1 MSPSLLL
8 VHAKADSGICKRA
21 FNGCKLPF
29 ESTLFQRIIVTN
41 IMRHATR
48 FFIFRAFLQSS
59 THGCLESQLK
69 TLRPCQ
75 LLRAKTL
82 GMNYKRAKRMVY
94 LKIKNLKSINDFYCC
109 CCFYGM
115 GLQVLLLV
123 IMQCYLALQNENS
136 FVLRICFQKRN
147 KRISKH
153 ACVMYFNTSQKYYVT
168 KG

>member
-29 ESTLFQRIIVTN
+29 ESTLFQRIMVTN
-41 IMRHATR
+41 IMRHATLFLSR
-48 FFIFRAFLQSS
+48 FFAIVHARVSRKPA
-59 THGCLESQLK
+59 K
-69 TLRPCQ
+69 DVRPRQ

-82 GMNYKRAKRMVY
+82 GMKYKRAKRMVY
-94 LKIKNLKSINDFYCC
+94 LKIENLKSINVFYCC
-109 CCFYGM
+109 CCFYRM
-115 GLQVLLLV
+115 GLRVLLLV
-123 IMQCYLALQNENS
+123 TMQCYLALQNENS
-136 FVLRICFQKRN
+136 FVLRICFQKKN